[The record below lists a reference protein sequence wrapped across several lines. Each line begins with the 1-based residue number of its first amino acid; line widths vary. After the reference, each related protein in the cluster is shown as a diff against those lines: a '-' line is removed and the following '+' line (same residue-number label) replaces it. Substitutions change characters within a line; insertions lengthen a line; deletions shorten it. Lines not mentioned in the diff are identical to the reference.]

1 MQVFNAVRL
10 QVSNGV
16 SADSTIDRTEGGS
29 CHSMSRTK
37 CATNTSFF
45 RALSDEALLAIALA
59 RGAPDAGGPR
69 AVGGRRRSERGDTRP
84 SGSYVFYFVTWAR
97 ARWSL
102 GDNAVVRGRC
112 RGFRRA
118 WLPAGVGDASRRF
131 SSTCCRETCFS
142 HLAGL
147 FHTLEPRSDCQAAL
161 RVGGAWRA
169 L

>member
-1 MQVFNAVRL
+1 MPCDYKYQTAF
-10 QVSNGV
+10 QPTQPSTEPK
-16 SADSTIDRTEGGS
+16 ADHVIRCQEQNV
-29 CHSMSRTK
+29 
-37 CATNTSFF
+37 ATNTSFF

-102 GDNAVVRGRC
+102 GDNAVVRRRC